1 LVAPAGTPR
10 VLDLPVVL
18 VAVGILQ
25 ATSVVVTTAR
35 VPPLVDSAFAV
46 DVGCGIGSGIR
57 SGIGLGRSGVIRAF
71 ITCFS
76 VANNDNGVIQASSA
90 AIIGANNTRFIEL
103 EDTATGINSDSKGMS
118 PQLCLDIVDA

>member
-1 LVAPAGTPR
+1 M
-10 VLDLPVVL
+10 
-18 VAVGILQ
+18 
-25 ATSVVVTTAR
+25 
-35 VPPLVDSAFAV
+35 PPLVDSAFAV

-57 SGIGLGRSGVIRAF
+57 SRIGLGRSCVIRAF

-118 PQLCLDIVDA
+118 PKLCLDIVDA